1 MIKLFCD
8 MCGREIDY
16 DVDGINLDFN
26 RYGTVK
32 FRQGEELEKQ
42 LCKRCA
48 HKVCDYIDAEAMK
61 ASADMKEVE

>member
-42 LCKRCA
+42 LCKSCA
-48 HKVCDYIDAEAMK
+48 QKVCDYIDAEAMK
-61 ASADMKEVE
+61 ASADMKEME